1 MQRPA
6 GLGGPTC
13 IAAAAAAL
21 QVIVDSGV
29 DIDKDD
35 EAFRPLD
42 FVHMVADIVERF
54 GQ

>member
-13 IAAAAAAL
+13 IAAAAL